1 MKWLFYRGPRCLG
14 RLRGKVLR
22 KKGPVGIVCAAALS
36 VALGVVNTI
45 AETGPERSGPG
56 IHLASTGPVK
66 SWAQG
71 VVGEMFEG
79 RVTRVIDGDT
89 FWMDAA
95 ETRIRVWGL
104 DAPELGEPGGDSAT
118 GALRGLIGDTPVT
131 CRTRDIDRFGRIV
144 GQCYLADGRDMTR
157 AMIETGTA
165 TEFCR
170 FSRNFYGTC

>member
-66 SWAQG
+66 S
-71 VVGEMFEG
+71 
-79 RVTRVIDGDT
+79 
-89 FWMDAA
+89 
-95 ETRIRVWGL
+95 
-104 DAPELGEPGGDSAT
+104 
-118 GALRGLIGDTPVT
+118 
-131 CRTRDIDRFGRIV
+131 
-144 GQCYLADGRDMTR
+144 
-157 AMIETGTA
+157 
-165 TEFCR
+165 
-170 FSRNFYGTC
+170 